1 MVLDVYVM
9 PLWRYL
15 AREDEWERGTFAA
28 DPANRALSVSPAEA
42 RSFVARLRYGF
53 RDVSRNAMRWHDK
66 GATVFARP
74 FDLASWNALR
84 AFAADQQYPVP
95 GFNFTVFLT
104 DASPPGGSADALS
117 TLGGLALSVAKTV
130 LTDRL

>member
-42 RSFVARLRYGF
+42 RSFVARLRHGF

-66 GATVFARP
+66 GATVSGKKLTAGDNITEGLRESDVFDWREVSAAEAREGVGP
-74 FDLASWNALR
+74 LR
-84 AFAADQQYPVP
+84 RGEGA
-95 GFNFTVFLT
+95 GE
-104 DASPPGGSADALS
+104 
-117 TLGGLALSVAKTV
+117 
-130 LTDRL
+130 